1 MPTNSAGDRVY
12 VGESLL
18 THYNGVQSHFLQ
30 ARSDRSLDQ
39 RRKGKANSMT
49 ALEII
54 STNKLVAI
62 VRLDDLSIAKA
73 LSNAL
78 IEGGIRAIEFT
89 LTNND
94 AVDTIAEIR
103 QVAGDH
109 VAIGAGSVI
118 TAEQVWAVA
127 EAGAQF
133 VVSPVWKREVSSAC
147 RELDLPFMP
156 GAFTPSEIL
165 HAWEW
170 GASVVK
176 VFPAN
181 HLGRRYIKD
190 VLAPLP
196 HLRLMPT
203 GGVNAENMREFL
215 DNGAFALGVGS
226 SLINNEA
233 VADRDWDALRSNARR
248 YVDQLP

>member
-1 MPTNSAGDRVY
+1 MN
-12 VGESLL
+12 
-18 THYNGVQSHFLQ
+18 
-30 ARSDRSLDQ
+30 
-39 RRKGKANSMT
+39 NSMNV
-49 ALEII
+49 LDII
-54 STNKLVAI
+54 AQYKLVAI
-62 VRLDDLSIAKA
+62 VRLDDLSIAKE

-78 IEGGIRAIEFT
+78 IDGGIRAIEFT
-89 LTNND
+89 LTNRD
-94 AVDTIAEIR
+94 AVSAIAEMR
-103 QVAGDH
+103 QLASDS

-118 TAEQVWAVA
+118 SADQVWAVA

-147 RELDLPFMP
+147 LELDLPFMP
-156 GAFTPSEIL
+156 GAFTPTEIL

-203 GGVNAENMREFL
+203 GGVNADNMLEFL

-248 YVDQLP
+248 YVDQLPRA

>member
-1 MPTNSAGDRVY
+1 MT
-12 VGESLL
+12 
-18 THYNGVQSHFLQ
+18 
-30 ARSDRSLDQ
+30 
-39 RRKGKANSMT
+39 T
-49 ALEII
+49 ALDII
-54 STNKLVAI
+54 AKTKLVAI
-62 VRLDDLSIAKA
+62 VRLDDLTIATE
-73 LSNAL
+73 LSAAL
-78 IEGGIRAIEFT
+78 IDGGIRAIEFT
-89 LTNND
+89 LTNPD
-94 AVDTIAEIR
+94 AVAAIAEIR
-103 QVAGDH
+103 QLVGGS

-127 EAGAQF
+127 DASAQF
-133 VVSPVWKREVSSAC
+133 VVSPVWKREVNSAC
-147 RELDLPFMP
+147 QELNLPFMP
-156 GAFTPSEIL
+156 GAFTPTEIL

-170 GASVVK
+170 GASAVK

-203 GGVNAENMREFL
+203 GGVHLGNLRELL

-233 VADRDWDALRSNARR
+233 VADRDWARLRENARR
-248 YVDQLP
+248 YVEQLG

>member
-1 MPTNSAGDRVY
+1 MN
-12 VGESLL
+12 
-18 THYNGVQSHFLQ
+18 
-30 ARSDRSLDQ
+30 
-39 RRKGKANSMT
+39 

-54 STNKLVAI
+54 ERQKLVAI
-62 VRLDDLSIAKA
+62 VRLDDLSIARELTSA
-73 LSNAL
+73 LVD
-78 IEGGIRAIEFT
+78 GGIRAVEFT
-89 LTNND
+89 LTNAE
-94 AVDTIAEIR
+94 AVATIAEMR
-103 QVAGDH
+103 AAVDDS

-133 VVSPVWKREVSSAC
+133 VVSPVWKRAVSGAC
-147 RELDLPFMP
+147 QEAKLPFMP
-156 GAFTPSEIL
+156 GAFTPTEIL
-165 HAWEW
+165 NAWEW

-181 HLGRRYIKD
+181 HLGRRYIMD
-190 VLAPLP
+190 VLAPMP

-203 GGVNAENMREFL
+203 GGVNLDNLREHL

-233 VADRDWDALRSNARR
+233 VADRDWGKLRDNARR
-248 YVDQLP
+248 YVEALG